1 MTRIQ
6 YEDILWEAKTS
17 LQRLNDIV
25 DTLCEDEDLPDR
37 DFNELYDITA
47 NIRELVFGGRR

>member
-1 MTRIQ
+1 MTRVQ